1 VKLLLDTQLLLW
13 ASAGSASLPGAARK
27 LISGIG
33 NELIFSVASIW
44 ETAIKHA
51 KGMTV
56 FRADPGLLRSSLL
69 GNGYA
74 ELAITGPHA
83 TAVASLPPIHKD
95 PFDRLLI
102 AQAMVEGITLLTA
115 DGTIAKYPGPI
126 RKV

>member
-13 ASAGSASLPGAARK
+13 ASAGSASLPGAARS

-33 NELIFSVASIW
+33 NELVFSVASIW
-44 ETAIKHA
+44 ETAIKNA
-51 KGMTV
+51 KDLPS

-69 GNGYA
+69 RNGYT

-83 TAVASLPPIHKD
+83 SAVASLPPIHKD

-102 AQAMVEGITLLTA
+102 AQATVEGIMLLTA
-115 DGTIAKYPGPI
+115 DGTIARYPGPI